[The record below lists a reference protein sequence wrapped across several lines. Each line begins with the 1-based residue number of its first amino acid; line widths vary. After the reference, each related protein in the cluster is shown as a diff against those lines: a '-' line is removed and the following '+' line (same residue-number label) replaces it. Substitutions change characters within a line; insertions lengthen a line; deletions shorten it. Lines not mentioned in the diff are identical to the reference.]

1 MGSEAAASLVPT
13 EGAAAAP
20 DWALSPLWVPLWAP
34 LCGLALADGVAAGA
48 ALGAVTGVALPEEV
62 AAPDPPRE
70 AAPELRTA
78 CVPGALAPDAE
89 AAGRVALESTPLA
102 TALFPE
108 EAAGAAAGDPPG
120 RELGAGT
127 GAALGS

>member
-20 DWALSPLWVPLWAP
+20 DWALSPLWAP

-89 AAGRVALESTPLA
+89 AAGRLALESTPLA

-108 EAAGAAAGDPPG
+108 EAAGAGADDPPG
-120 RELGAGT
+120 RVLGAGAGST
-127 GAALGS
+127 LGS

>member
-13 EGAAAAP
+13 EGAPAAP
-20 DWALSPLWVPLWAP
+20 DWALSPLWAP

-48 ALGAVTGVALPEEV
+48 ALGAVTGVAPPEEV

-78 CVPGALAPDAE
+78 CVPGAPAPDAE

-108 EAAGAAAGDPPG
+108 GAAGAAAGDPPG

-127 GAALGS
+127 GAALGSGA